1 MFACLFYI
9 LYCAIT
15 RTYDWTLLLALGAI
29 LIEGLA
35 LMLNR
40 FKCPLTTIAQKY
52 GAEKGTITDIF
63 LPMWCARNTFKFSAV
78 LFSAELVLLSIGYF
92 PQ

>member
-1 MFACLFYI
+1 MCLFYF

-15 RTYDWTLLLALGAI
+15 RTYGWTLLLALSVI

-40 FKCPLTTIAQKY
+40 FQCPLTTLAQKY
-52 GAEKGTITDIF
+52 GDEKGTVTDIF
-63 LPMWCARNTFKFSAV
+63 LPKWCARNTFKLATV

-92 PQ
+92 SQ

>member
-1 MFACLFYI
+1 MVACLFYI

-15 RTYDWTLLLALGAI
+15 RTYDWTLLLALSVI

-40 FKCPLTTIAQKY
+40 FQCPLTTLARKY
-52 GAEKGTITDIF
+52 GDEKGTITDIF
-63 LPMWCARNTFKFSAV
+63 LPTWCARNTFKFSAV
-78 LFSAELVLLSIGYF
+78 LFSTELVLLSIGYF
-92 PQ
+92 